1 MFTKNLFI
9 LLLFPF
15 LLHCDFR
22 QINSP
27 DQNPPQKFDL
37 STKNNCEVQA
47 LACIVYTCNAQ
58 AACDPAKG
66 TESCYKCIAEAKKG
80 ALCAHYIT
88 NCPETGCL
96 TTK

>member
-1 MFTKNLFI
+1 MFAKKLFI
-9 LLLFPF
+9 VLFPF
-15 LLHCDFR
+15 FLSNCDYNHT
-22 QINSP
+22 NSP
-27 DQNPPQKFDL
+27 DQNPPQRFDL
-37 STKNNCEVQA
+37 STKNNCEAQA

-88 NCPETGCL
+88 NCTETGCL